1 MNLVVNESWLIA
13 FLLGL
18 ARAGGFI
25 LICPPFSNAAIPPR
39 VKSIIAVALALAGAS
54 TQKTIE
60 LSGGLPVF
68 VSGLVMQVF
77 LGLAL
82 GFGVFV
88 LFSAFSMAGD
98 IIDHSTGFSS
108 AQSLD
113 PTSGAF
119 ASIGVR
125 LLNLTA
131 TALLFASG
139 GHILLVRGFV
149 KAGATLDQVNLDR
162 LGESVLGLVGTMM
175 LAAIEIALPV
185 AGSLLIAE
193 IGLALLGK
201 AAPQLNVFQ
210 LGFAVKILFGLFL
223 LGMSVALMPG
233 QVGALLERSLSFI
246 GG

>member
-1 MNLVVNESWLIA
+1 MNIVVNESWLIA
-13 FLLGL
+13 FLMGL
-18 ARAGGFI
+18 SRAGGFI
-25 LICPPFSNAAIPPR
+25 TICPPFSNAAIPPR
-39 VKSIIAVALALAGAS
+39 VKSIIAVALALAGAG
-54 TQKTIE
+54 TQKTLE

-68 VSGLVMQVF
+68 VSGLVMQAF

-88 LFSAFSMAGD
+88 LFSAIGMAGD
-98 IIDHSTGFSS
+98 FIDLSTGLGS

-113 PTSGAF
+113 PTSGVST
-119 ASIGVR
+119 SISVR
-125 LLNLTA
+125 ILNLSA

-139 GHILLVRGFV
+139 GHLLLVRGFV
-149 KAGATLDQVNLDR
+149 KAGSILDQVNLDR
-162 LGESVLGLVGTMM
+162 LGESILGLVGTMM

-193 IGLALLGK
+193 VGLALLGK

-210 LGFAVKILFGLFL
+210 LGFAVKILFGLLL
-223 LGMSVALMPG
+223 LGTSIVLLPG
-233 QVGALLERSLSFI
+233 QVVALLDRAMSFI

>member
-1 MNLVVNESWLIA
+1 MNVLVNERWLIA

-18 ARAGGFI
+18 ARAGGFMI
-25 LICPPFSNAAIPPR
+25 ICPPFSNTGIPPR
-39 VKSIIAVALALAGAS
+39 AKSIIAVALALAGAS
-54 TQKTIE
+54 TQRTIE

-68 VSGLVMQVF
+68 VSGLVLQVF

-88 LFSAFSMAGD
+88 LFSAITMAGD
-98 IIDHSTGFSS
+98 YIDLSIGFGS

-113 PTSGAF
+113 PTTGVFS
-119 ASIGVR
+119 SISVR

-139 GHILLVRGFV
+139 GHLLLVRGFV
-149 KAGATLDQVNLDR
+149 KAGATIEQLNMER
-162 LGESVLGLVGTMM
+162 LGESVLTLTTSMM
-175 LAAIEIALPV
+175 FAAIEIALPV

-193 IGLALLGK
+193 VGLAMLGK

-210 LGFAVKILFGLFL
+210 LGFAVKILFGIFL
-223 LGMSVALMPG
+223 LGTSIVLLPG
-233 QVGALLERSLSFI
+233 QVGALLERALEFI